1 MWIGWLELDLL
12 LGDVHSLKQ
21 KRAVLRPVLDGI
33 RARYPVAVAETDHQ
47 DRWQRAEIGVAA
59 VSASARVAREVV
71 DEVERFVW
79 SFPEVEVLTMR
90 RFWAEEDAVYGGEHD
105 DPYDDDT
112 TDTTEGP
119 E

>member
-1 MWIGWLELDLL
+1 MHVLALAIE
-12 LGDVHSLKQ
+12 VHLPDSRSLKH

-105 DPYDDDT
+105 DPYDDT